1 MTDHIESTGK
11 TLINGPINA
20 ARLVGTVDGHE
31 KVIYLFFDFHISVLY
46 QTQCPSY
53 LSEDFIRY
61 FVKTIKKTNKKKM
74 FDFFFEIGPTFNDG
88 PMPEYRG
95 RYIDEVYR
103 YFRSSINV
111 VNANNES
118 KQTIDSKKT
127 VNKGS
132 KYDTNLR
139 LHYIDIRDYL
149 KTDINVYCNEM
160 HVHLDTL
167 LCHQN
172 VNMGAIDRV
181 EELLDMLQ
189 KEIHNTTSH
198 LETFGSKTKSSRLKK
213 SSISADAKSNFIND
227 VFKKLFSKYQNN
239 NIKQKI
245 LHDSG
250 IISSIQKILK
260 STYQHIENMK
270 QVITNFKKIYVPSNV
285 LVKGH
290 YDEYTYGT
298 DQETRIKF
306 ASNLTILFLEIDY
319 EILVMYS
326 LIIDVYFMRR
336 FLDKSYINNGVLYAG
351 AMHCANCLH
360 MLVKQFD
367 FKITHIAYSA
377 HDIDTLHNEIKKS
390 NFTSDFM
397 VQFLKPVFSQCI
409 DLSDFPKNF
418 D

>member
-1 MTDHIESTGK
+1 MTNYIESTDK
-11 TLINGPINA
+11 LLINGPINA
-20 ARLVGTVDGHE
+20 ARLVGTIDGRE

-53 LSEDFIRY
+53 LSEDFVRY

-74 FDFFFEIGPTFNDG
+74 FDFFFEIGPTFGDG

-111 VNANNES
+111 VNSNNNDF
-118 KQTIDSKKT
+118 KQTPKKIT
-127 VNKGS
+127 NKGS

-149 KTDINVYCNEM
+149 KTDINIFCNEM

-172 VNMGAIDRV
+172 VNMTALDRV
-181 EELLDMLQ
+181 VELLDMLQ
-189 KEIHNTTSH
+189 KEIHDTTSQ
-198 LETFGSKTKSSRLKK
+198 LETFGLNAKSSRLTK
-213 SSISADAKSNFIND
+213 SSIMVDAKINFIND

-239 NIKQKI
+239 NVKQKI
-245 LHDSG
+245 LYDSG
-250 IISSIQKILK
+250 IIASIQKILK
-260 STYQHIENMK
+260 SAYKHINNMK
-270 QVITNFKKIYVPSNV
+270 QVIMDFKEIYVPSNI

-306 ASNLTILFLEIDY
+306 ASNLTILFHEIDY
-319 EILVMYS
+319 EILVMYA

-360 MLVKQFD
+360 MLVKYFD
-367 FKITHIAYSA
+367 FKITHVAYSA
-377 HDIDTLHNEIKKS
+377 HDIDTLHKEIKKT
-390 NFTSDFM
+390 NFTNDFVAHFM
-397 VQFLKPVFSQCI
+397 KPVFSQCV